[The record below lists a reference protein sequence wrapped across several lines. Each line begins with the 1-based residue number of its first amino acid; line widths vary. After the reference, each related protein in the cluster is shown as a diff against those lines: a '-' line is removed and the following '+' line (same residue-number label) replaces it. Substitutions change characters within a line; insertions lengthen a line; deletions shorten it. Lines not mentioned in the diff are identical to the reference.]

1 MKRSANR
8 SRILNDMVLIGI
20 GFGSYVSA
28 DKIVSVLSPDSAPIK
43 RMIADARERGMLID
57 ASFGRSTKS
66 VLLMNSNH
74 VLLASLS
81 PEELLI
87 DFCNNKSEDGGIKS

>member
-1 MKRSANR
+1 MN
-8 SRILNDMVLIGI
+8 NMVLLEI
-20 GFGSYVSA
+20 GFGSFVSA
-28 DKIVSVLSPDSAPIK
+28 DKIVTALSPDSAPIK

-74 VLLASLS
+74 VILTSLS
-81 PEELLI
+81 PEELLK
-87 DFCNNKSEDGGIKS
+87 DFCCLKKEDGGIQS